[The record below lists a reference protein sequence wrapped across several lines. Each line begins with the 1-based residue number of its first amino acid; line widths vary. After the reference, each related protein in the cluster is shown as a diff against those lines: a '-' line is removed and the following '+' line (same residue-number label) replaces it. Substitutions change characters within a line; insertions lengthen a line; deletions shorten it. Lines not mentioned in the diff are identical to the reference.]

1 MVGDVKVME
10 TVRDTNRIIK
20 LSETAVK
27 GNIHHC
33 QACTINLRQEHCKIF
48 QKNFRFIPSQKIY
61 ISKNINL

>member
-48 QKNFRFIPSQKIY
+48 QKNFRFIP
-61 ISKNINL
+61 